1 MAKDKSK
8 NQEFR
13 NNPFKP
19 LKGIAP
25 PQADRGPKP
34 KVSEV
39 SDRPACNEQVDD
51 EDLFSREMSL
61 LGVSQ
66 QSRNEEEEVREQ
78 SLPGDTGES
87 AGAIDRKPAPIT
99 EEDEFLCA
107 MGQMDA
113 VFQDEFPL
121 EETPLAT
128 PGRMKQLRHGRLVP
142 EASLDLHGLSREQAR
157 EKARFFLEDSVYQG
171 CKTVLVITGRGKGS
185 PDGPVLRNDM
195 ESYLANEAKAW
206 VIEWGRA
213 PARYGGE
220 GALVVFLKTTR
231 RHRK

>member
-1 MAKDKSK
+1 LAKDKSK
-8 NQEFR
+8 KQEFR

-19 LKGIAP
+19 LKGIATAP
-25 PQADRGPKP
+25 TDRGPKTKAP
-34 KVSEV
+34 EV
-39 SDRPACNEQVDD
+39 SDRPAGKEQVDD
-51 EDLFSREMSL
+51 EDLFSLEMSL

-66 QSRNEEEEVREQ
+66 QSRNDDEEGRGK
-78 SLPGDTGES
+78 SLPGDNRES
-87 AGAIDRKPAPIT
+87 EGAIDRKPASIT
-99 EEDEFLCA
+99 EEDEFLSA
-107 MGQMDA
+107 LGQMDA

-121 EETPLAT
+121 EEPPVAT

-142 EASLDLHGLSREQAR
+142 DASLDLHGLSREQAR

-171 CKTVLVITGRGKGS
+171 RKTVLVITGRGKGS

-195 ESYLANEAKAW
+195 ESYLTNEAKAW
-206 VIEWGRA
+206 VVEWGRA

-220 GALVVFLKTTR
+220 GALVVFLKTIR

>member
-1 MAKDKSK
+1 LAKDKSK

-19 LKGIAP
+19 LKGITPAP
-25 PQADRGPKP
+25 TDRVPKP
-34 KVSEV
+34 KTSEV
-39 SDRPACNEQVDD
+39 SDRPAGNEQVDD

-66 QSRNEEEEVREQ
+66 QSRNEEEEVRDK
-78 SLPGDTGES
+78 SLPGDIRES
-87 AGAIDRKPAPIT
+87 EGAIDRKPAPIT
-99 EEDEFLCA
+99 EEDEFLSA
-107 MGQMDA
+107 LGQMDA

-121 EETPLAT
+121 EETPVAT

-142 EASLDLHGLSREQAR
+142 DGSLDLHGLSREQAR

-171 CKTVLVITGRGKGS
+171 RKTVLVITGRGKGS

-195 ESYLANEAKAW
+195 ESYLANEAKSW
-206 VIEWGRA
+206 VVEWGRA

-220 GALVVFLKTTR
+220 GALVVFLKNIR